1 MSNSLL
7 LTCQDKPGLIY
18 QLTEIFNQKQINITK
33 LEEHV
38 ELGRFFVRVQW
49 ESREKDS
56 KKAFQESLKPFSDKH
71 KADYTL
77 RLAKESFKLVLF
89 CSKPLHCLLDI
100 LNQVQIGDLPLD
112 LVCVI
117 SNHEEAKEC
126 VEREDIPFYYVP
138 FKQEAREAHEEK
150 IVSVLEN
157 YEYDAVGLARYMRV
171 LSPFFLSK
179 ITTPIINVHHAF
191 LPSFKGADPYQQ
203 AFDRGVKVIGATS
216 HIVTEDLDEGPI
228 IYQDVQ
234 NVNHL
239 ASKKQL
245 QLLGKES
252 EKIVFSAALRK
263 LAENKMIVFK
273 GKTIVFH

>member
-7 LTCQDKPGLIY
+7 LTCPDKLGLIY
-18 QLTEIFNQKQINITK
+18 QLTEVFFQKKINITK

-38 ELGRFFVRVQW
+38 ELGQFFVRVQW
-49 ESREKDS
+49 ESKEDDS
-56 KKAFQESLKPFSDKH
+56 KEAYQDSLKPFCVKH
-71 KADYTL
+71 NANYTL
-77 RLAKESFKLVLF
+77 RMSKNRFKVVLL

-100 LNQVQIGDLPLD
+100 FNQVKIGDLPLD
-112 LVCVI
+112 IVCVI
-117 SNHEEAKEC
+117 SNHKTAQEF
-126 VEREDIPFYYVP
+126 VLREQIPFYYVP
-138 FKQEAREAHEEK
+138 FSQESREAHEKE
-150 IVSVLEN
+150 IISILEN

-171 LSPFFLSK
+171 LSPFILSK
-179 ITTPIINVHHAF
+179 ILRPIINVHHAF

-239 ASKKQL
+239 ASQKQL

-263 LAENKMIVFK
+263 QAENKIIVFR